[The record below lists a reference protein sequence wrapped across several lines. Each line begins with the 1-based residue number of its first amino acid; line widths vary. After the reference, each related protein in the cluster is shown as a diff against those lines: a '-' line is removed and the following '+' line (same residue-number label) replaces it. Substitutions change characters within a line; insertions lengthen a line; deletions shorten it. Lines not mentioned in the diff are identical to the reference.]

1 MTSPQNPQS
10 PQNPDQPGSPYS
22 APGAGPA
29 SPYSA
34 APSGAQP
41 PASPVPP
48 GSNGPGGPQP
58 GPRFQSGPSFQP
70 SPYAQGPQL
79 SPYAQGGPQPSPYAQ
94 PGPYGPG
101 SLASGGMQVGPGG
114 PGPNGPGQPPA
125 PGPGGPAKAKKSTLG
140 LLIGIGVLV
149 IALIGGSI
157 FVLVTRKT
165 PEQQA
170 EAAAKDLMQAY
181 AAGDADKV
189 KGYLDLGPDT
199 DQSLLTNEVLKEA
212 VKKAPITDIKVPSA
226 KSGVRTFTVNFKAGD
241 KAATLRVT
249 APSSGVVKVTS
260 TLPTLNLSR
269 LESLPVTVNGKKP
282 DSPRPAV
289 LPGGYTVGFDS
300 PNYTLPEPDMTVIS
314 PATLPAPQLSEAGLT
329 AFRTRLKEAVTAC
342 LAEKS
347 LEWTCGPKSATSN
360 PAVTLTD
367 GTVQRTVA
375 PEELAKLDQMKV
387 RVESSNPHLARPEG
401 TLPRVEV
408 KVTCTNNGA
417 SGECSGSGR
426 FKTPRIDMT
435 QSDLPVTWS

>member
-10 PQNPDQPGSPYS
+10 PQNPDQPGSPYSGAGSASPYS

-58 GPRFQSGPSFQP
+58 GPSF
-70 SPYAQGPQL
+70 
-79 SPYAQGGPQPSPYAQ
+79 QPSPYAQ

-241 KAATLRVT
+241 KTATLRVT

-347 LEWTCGPKSATSN
+347 LEWTCGPKSTTSN
-360 PAVTLTD
+360 PALTLSD

-375 PEELAKLDQMKV
+375 PEELAKLDEMKV
-387 RVESSNPHLARPEG
+387 RVESSRPHLARPEG
-401 TLPRVEV
+401 TLPKVDVR
-408 KVTCTNNGA
+408 VTCTNNGT
-417 SGECSGSGR
+417 SGECSSSVR